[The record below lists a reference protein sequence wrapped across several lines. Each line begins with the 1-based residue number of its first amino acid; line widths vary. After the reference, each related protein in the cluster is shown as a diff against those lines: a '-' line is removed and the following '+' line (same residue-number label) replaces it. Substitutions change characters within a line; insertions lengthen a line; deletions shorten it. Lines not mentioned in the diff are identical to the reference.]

1 MVVINPNNQKISK
14 KHMNFLN
21 NGELKMTKSK
31 SFNEYILND
40 LKTDEDIKEWI
51 NIGFQEF
58 LQDNDLNAFVKA
70 LEYAVRAK
78 DSILGISKKT
88 GISRSNLYAI
98 FNGEQQPQL
107 STALKIIK
115 ELGYTVQVA

>member
-1 MVVINPNNQKISK
+1 MINNKDLIIDR
-14 KHMNFLN
+14 
-21 NGELKMTKSK
+21 LKAHLQYAKTHGI
-31 SFNEYILND
+31 NE
-40 LKTDEDIKEWI
+40 
-51 NIGFQEF
+51 
-58 LQDNDLNAFVKA
+58 
-70 LEYAVRAK
+70 

-98 FNGEQQPQL
+98 FSGEQQPQL